1 MFWVSQVALV
11 VKNQSDSAGDLRD
24 VGSIS
29 GSGRSPGGGH
39 GIPLQY
45 SYLENL
51 MDRGAWQSTVQ
62 GATKSRSRPKGLGV
76 HALGVLPCENMR
88 FLISTI
94 PEDILSTDMLQGQNL
109 PTSGGKFCLQ
119 VRVINPVLRD
129 VTAQFSSVQFSRS
142 VVSDSL

>member
-1 MFWVSQVALV
+1 M
-11 VKNQSDSAGDLRD
+11 VKNPLTNARD
-24 VGSIS
+24 AGSIP
-29 GSGRSPGGGH
+29 GWGKSPGGGN
-39 GIPLQY
+39 GNPRQY